1 MPKYQIILSSNEIFS
16 DQEFIE
22 VLKESNFAIDSDPFI
37 LIEARNLEG
46 IREELWKTK
55 EELIE
60 HSNLVNDSNDSE
72 KAIEESFNEISK
84 LFKLDS

>member
-46 IREELWKTK
+46 IREELWKAK
-55 EELIE
+55 EDL
-60 HSNLVNDSNDSE
+60 
-72 KAIEESFNEISK
+72 KAHLDESFDEISK